1 MTAVDTPGTH
11 GGTLTDLP
19 ADTYHASAGLSH
31 SGARH
36 ILTSPARYRW
46 EQEHPTPPTDAM
58 EEGTAFHA
66 LVLEGQAAHVVVEG
80 GRGVTERKEAARA
93 QGLVPLSADRAAV
106 VEAMAQA
113 VAAHPDAAQVLKL
126 APEREV
132 SAYATDPDTGITIR
146 CRYDALGVRYAVD
159 LKKTR
164 SITEFDDGRPL
175 VTYGYAMQ
183 AAWYLTVA
191 DLLGQPRDAFLFVLC
206 EPEPPHFVAV
216 RELDDTALTYGRR
229 LMRRAIDTYHACTTA
244 DHWPGPV
251 PFTTISVPAWAL
263 RREDM

>member
-11 GGTLTDLP
+11 GGTLTELP
-19 ADTYHASAGLSH
+19 ADQYHASTGLSH

-36 ILTSPARYRW
+36 ILASPARYKW
-46 EQEHPTPPTDAM
+46 QLDHPTPPTDAM

-66 LVLEGQAAHVVVEG
+66 LVLEDHPVHVVVEG

-93 QGLVPLSADRAAV
+93 QGLIPLSADRAAV

-113 VAAHPDAAQVLKL
+113 VAAHPDATQVLNL

-132 SAYATDPDTGITIR
+132 SAWATDPDTGTVIR
-146 CRYDALGVRYAVD
+146 CRYDALGARYAVD

-164 SITEFDDGRPL
+164 SIAEFDDGRPL

-183 AAWYLTVA
+183 AAWYLAVA

-206 EPEPPHFVAV
+206 EPDPPHFVAI
-216 RELDDTALTYGRR
+216 RELDDPSLTYGRR
-229 LMRRAIDTYHACTTA
+229 LMRRAIDTYAACVA
-244 DHWPGPV
+244 GDSWPGPA
-251 PFTTISVPAWAL
+251 PFNTISVPAWAL